1 MPAPMPPLELVR
13 LSPLMR
19 RTSGRPGILVALI
32 DGPVLMAPPGP
43 WTSNVRHLS
52 AVLPATCSQ
61 PSSSACLHGTFV
73 AGILAA
79 KRGSQA
85 PSICPDCTLLVR
97 PVFSEQTQTNS
108 QMPSA
113 TPPELADAILDTVNA
128 GAHIINLSL
137 AVAHSSTRGE
147 RQLEAALNYAANR
160 GVLIAAAAGNQGEV
174 GASVVSRH
182 PWVISVAGCDP
193 SGRPMSQ
200 SNFGGSIGRFG
211 LLAPGDNITS
221 LGPTGDPETFG
232 GTSAATPFVSGTL
245 ALLWSEFPSA
255 AASTLKLALAG
266 RQARTTVVP
275 PLLDAEAAYQS
286 LASQQQRRN
295 AS

>member
-1 MPAPMPPLELVR
+1 
-13 LSPLMR
+13 MR

-32 DGPVLMAPPGP
+32 DGPVLMAPSGS

-52 AVLPATCSQ
+52 AALPATCSQ

-85 PSICPDCTLLVR
+85 PSICPDCTLLIR

-113 TPPELADAILDTVNA
+113 TPPELADAILDSVNA

-137 AVAHSSTRGE
+137 AVVHSSNRGE
-147 RQLEAALNYAANR
+147 SQLEAALNHAAAR

-182 PWVISVAGCDP
+182 PWVISVAGCD
-193 SGRPMSQ
+193 STGRPMSQ

-221 LGPTGDPETFG
+221 LGPTGAPETFG

-245 ALLWSEFPSA
+245 ALLWSEFPSV

-266 RQARTTVVP
+266 SQARTTVVP

-286 LASQQQRRN
+286 LASQQLRRK